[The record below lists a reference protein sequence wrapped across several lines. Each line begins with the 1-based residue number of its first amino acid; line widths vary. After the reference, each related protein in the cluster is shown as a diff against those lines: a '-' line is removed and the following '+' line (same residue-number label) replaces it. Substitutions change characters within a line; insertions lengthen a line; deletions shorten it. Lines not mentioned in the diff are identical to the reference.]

1 MKRVGTNVTLTLFF
15 ALMGLTPAF
24 AAQWHATVGAQ
35 SQDKGRQ
42 ALAFLPN
49 EIWIHVGDS
58 ISWTFNADDI
68 HTVTFLTD
76 GQVRPPFPVGCPGFS
91 PSGATFDGSTCVSAP
106 PSVTGGTFSVLFP
119 TAGNYKLVC
128 LVHEDMTGTIH
139 VLDTS
144 VPLPH
149 EQSFYDREAAR
160 EAQDLL
166 SAPDLLSGHH
176 HDNSAKAVTVGIG
189 KIVANAG
196 GHDTVSIMRFVEPE
210 LVIHAGATVEWTN
223 HDPIT
228 PHTITFGIEPA
239 NPIPPAGNFT
249 VDVDGALHARIASS
263 SDSVHSGFIISA
275 PQERIGLPQ
284 APLGPTRFRITF
296 TTPGVYP
303 YICALHDNLGMKG
316 RIIVLP

>member
-1 MKRVGTNVTLTLFF
+1 MKRVGTTVTLTLFF
-15 ALMGLTPAF
+15 ALMALTPAF
-24 AAQWHATVGAQ
+24 GAQWHATVGAQ

-91 PSGATFDGSTCVSAP
+91 ASGATFDGSTCVSAP
-106 PSVTGGTFSVLFP
+106 PSVTAGTFSVLFP

-128 LVHEDMTGTIH
+128 LVHEDMTGAIH

-149 EQSFYDREAAR
+149 EQSFYDRQAAR
-160 EAQDLL
+160 EARDLL
-166 SAPDLLSGHH
+166 SAPDLFSRHT
-176 HDNSAKAVTVGIG
+176 HDKSANAVAVGIG
-189 KIVANAG
+189 KVLANGG
-196 GHDTVSIMRFVEPE
+196 GHETVSLMRFVEPE
-210 LVIHAGATVEWTN
+210 QVIHAGATVEWTN
-223 HDPIT
+223 FDPMT
-228 PHTITFGIEPA
+228 PHTITFGTEPA
-239 NPIPPAGNFT
+239 DPGPPSGNVT
-249 VDVDGALHARIASS
+249 VDVDGALHATIAST

-303 YICALHDNLGMKG
+303 YICALHDDLGMKG
-316 RIIVLP
+316 RIIGLP